1 MDTDRLVELVPHYV
15 AMLVLVFVVLF
26 AVEAVA
32 GELDFWMELVVIVL
46 VVFAYRPL
54 VLWLDVAPSS
64 WRDR

>member
-1 MDTDRLVELVPHYV
+1 MDTDRLAELVPHYV

-32 GELDFWMELVVIVL
+32 GELSFWVELAVIVL

-54 VLWLDVAPSS
+54 VLWLDVAPST

>member
-1 MDTDRLVELVPHYV
+1 MDTDRLVELAPHYA
-15 AMLVLVFVVLF
+15 AMLVLVFLALA
-26 AVEAVA
+26 AVEAIA
-32 GELDFWMELVVIVL
+32 GDLDFWMELVVIVL